1 MSNITHEVWKYLDDN
16 PCIREVLKLDLIN
29 TSALAR
35 HLITDKKINGS
46 LDGVII
52 AIRRYELDKHD
63 EIYTTAKKIFKKT
76 VNISAKSNLAE
87 ISLVKDTDVQ
97 KILPK
102 LFEFIHYVQGDILRV
117 AQANK
122 SIRLLI
128 DEKYFEKVK
137 QIFPKDKIIS
147 EEKELG
153 EINIFIHPDM
163 QNTPGILAVMANELS
178 ISGINIIEFMTC
190 PPEMICV
197 VKKEDL
203 INAYDVLYKLC
214 EC

>member
-1 MSNITHEVWKYLDDN
+1 M
-16 PCIREVLKLDLIN
+16 
-29 TSALAR
+29 
-35 HLITDKKINGS
+35 
-46 LDGVII
+46 
-52 AIRRYELDKHD
+52 DKHD

-87 ISLVKDTDVQ
+87 FSLVKDTDVQ
-97 KILPK
+97 KVLPK
-102 LFEFIHYVQGDILRV
+102 LFELINYVQGDMLRV

-122 SIRLLI
+122 SIRLLL

-137 QIFPKDKIIS
+137 EIFPKEKILA
-147 EEKELG
+147 EEKGLG
-153 EINIFIHPDM
+153 EINIFIHPEM

-203 INAYDVLYKLC
+203 IRAYNVLYKLC